1 MSHGALSRFG
11 EKFLCR
17 PLVSAAIERGF
28 LRQSQCHGWP
38 TWSHDYRSAFG
49 RATRFAVA
57 AGAAVA
63 VGLLL
68 FWPQTMTAA
77 PVKEV
82 RRVLLFNDLGSISS
96 PGFAAI
102 DQAIFA
108 ALEASSYRIE
118 FYNENLETTLFPGA
132 DSQHDFKEWYVHK
145 YRDRKPDVI
154 IAVGQASLK
163 FMIESHETAFPNIPI
178 VFCGSTEEMVDTLK
192 PDPHFTG
199 VWAVADPEKTLNAA
213 LKLQPDTKHVV
224 VVGGAGTF
232 DRYVEDIVKNGL
244 RTYESK
250 LEFTYL
256 TDLEMPAL
264 LERLKHLPS
273 NTIVFHTSIMQD
285 AAGARFIDA
294 AQSVPMVASAANA
307 PVFVLDDVDLG
318 NGTVGGNLLSWVA
331 TGQVAAS
338 MALKVLNG
346 ERPQDIPIIKIP
358 NIYMFDWRALRR
370 WGFKESDL
378 PLGSVVLYRR
388 LTFWQS
394 YKRYIIAGTLLLV
407 AQGLIIIG
415 LLWQRSQRKK
425 IQTRLVLT
433 NNSLRESEERFRL
446 VANTAPVL
454 IWMSGPDKLRTYF
467 NQPWLEF
474 TGRSIEKE
482 LGDGWDEGVHPE
494 DLRNCLDEYNSAF
507 DERRPFKMQYRLRRN
522 DGEYRWVFDIGVAR
536 FNPDRS
542 FAGYIGSCIDVTE
555 RKMAEEALAS
565 LSGRLID
572 AQEEERKRIAREIHD
587 DYTQRL
593 AMLAMEVE
601 ELADQVGDSPV
612 EAGPIFHRIWNQ
624 IGELGSDL
632 HSLSHSLH
640 SSTLESLGLVAGI
653 KAFCKEFA
661 EQQEI
666 QVDFAH
672 ENVPRGIPADAA
684 LCLFRV
690 AQEGLRNIKRHSGA
704 SKADV
709 RLEASDKKLHL
720 SITDQ
725 GRGFD
730 VDQHSPR
737 DGIGIRSMEERMRS
751 LGGQLEISSR
761 PMEGTRINA
770 WLPLKVTSQRVA

>member
-1 MSHGALSRFG
+1 L
-11 EKFLCR
+11 
-17 PLVSAAIERGF
+17 SAAIERGAP
-28 LRQSQCHGWP
+28 RQSQCLGRPAWRHDQWFPHGQ
-38 TWSHDYRSAFG
+38 TARSAI
-49 RATRFAVA
+49 ATVTAV
-57 AGAAVA
+57 V
-63 VGLLL
+63 VLLL
-68 FWPQTMTAA
+68 LMRSQTITAA
-77 PVKEV
+77 AAKEV
-82 RRVLLFNDLGSISS
+82 RRVLVFNDLGSVSS
-96 PGFAAI
+96 PGFAAM
-102 DQAIFA
+102 DQAIFT
-108 ALEASSYRIE
+108 ALEESPYRIE

-132 DSQHDFKEWYVHK
+132 DSQLDFKEWYVHK
-145 YRDRKPDVI
+145 YRDRKPNVI

-163 FMIESHETAFPNIPI
+163 FMIESHETAFPDIPI
-178 VFCGSTEEMVDTLK
+178 IFCGSTEEMVDELK
-192 PDPHFTG
+192 PDSHFTG
-199 VWAVADPEKTLNAA
+199 VWAVAEPGKTLTAA

-224 VVGGAGTF
+224 VVGGAGAF
-232 DRYVEDIVKNGL
+232 DRYVEDIVQKSL
-244 RTYESK
+244 RNYESK

-256 TDLEMPAL
+256 TDLEMSAL
-264 LERLKHLPS
+264 LERLKHLPN

-294 AQSVPMVASAANA
+294 TQSVPMVARAANA
-307 PVFVLDDVDLG
+307 PVFVVDDVDLG
-318 NGTVGGNLLSWVA
+318 NGTVGGNLLSWAA
-331 TGQVAAS
+331 TGRLAAR
-338 MALKVLNG
+338 MAVRVLNG
-346 ERPQDIPIIKIP
+346 EKPQDIPVVKIS
-358 NIYMFDWRALRR
+358 NAYMFDWRALRR

-378 PLGSVVLYRR
+378 PPGSLVLYRQP
-388 LTFWQS
+388 TFWQI
-394 YKRYIIAGTLLLV
+394 YKRYIIAGIFLLV
-407 AQGLIIIG
+407 AQALIIIG
-415 LLWQRSQRKK
+415 LLWQQTQRKR
-425 IQTRLVLT
+425 IQTELVLS

-474 TGRSIEKE
+474 TGRSIEAE
-482 LGDGWDEGVHPE
+482 LGDGWAGGVHPE
-494 DLRNCLDEYNSAF
+494 DQRNCLDAYNSGF
-507 DERRPFKMQYRLRRN
+507 DQRRPFKMQYRLRRN

-612 EAGPIFHRIWNQ
+612 EAGPTFHRIWNQ

-672 ENVPRGIPADAA
+672 ENVPRGVPADVA

-690 AQEGLRNIKRHSGA
+690 TQEGLRNIKRHSGA
-704 SKADV
+704 DRAEL
-709 RLEASDKKLHL
+709 RLQCSGEKLHL
-720 SITDQ
+720 SVADR

-730 VDQHSPR
+730 MNTRSSQS
-737 DGIGIRSMEERMRS
+737 GIGIRSMEERLRS
-751 LGGQLEISSR
+751 FGGQLEISSR